1 MSEISQRG
9 YDAEILALDI
19 LEKNGYEIIYAPE
32 KEKREKNSSRF
43 TKKNQETFSLLKKK
57 VGQSIMPEIN
67 KNDWIKHFEDKRDS
81 EDPSTIY
88 YIEGYYQR
96 NIDFLKNGKSLFELS
111 YVDIFCKKGNDY
123 YIFDIKH
130 KTFKENKNLNSFDV
144 TNYEVLNYN
153 RIFKENKVKLKIMII
168 LGKSG
173 ISYYRIFDWDEF
185 TVPTKFD
192 PNTKHRTKIKLKE
205 GFDISKLK
213 AV

>member
-153 RIFKENKVKLKIMII
+153 RIFKENKVKLKKSSNGFFKLLSVSSLLLPVSQNLHGQKCGRENLRNGDI
-168 LGKSG
+168 LT
-173 ISYYRIFDWDEF
+173 IF
-185 TVPTKFD
+185 T
-192 PNTKHRTKIKLKE
+192 L
-205 GFDISKLK
+205 
-213 AV
+213 

>member
-1 MSEISQRG
+1 VSEISQRG

-32 KEKREKNSSRF
+32 KIKREKNFSF
-43 TKKNQETFSLLKKK
+43 YTKEKKIFSLISKK
-57 VGQSIMPEIN
+57 VGKSIMPEIN
-67 KNDWIKHFEDKRDS
+67 KNEWIKFFEDKRDS
-81 EDPSTIY
+81 EVPSALS
-88 YIEGYYQR
+88 YIEGYNQSM
-96 NIDFLKNGKSLFELS
+96 IDRLKSGKSLFDLS

-130 KTFKENKNLNSFDV
+130 KTFKKNKNLNSFDV

-153 RIFKENKVKLKIMII
+153 KIFKGNKVKLKIMII

-185 TVPTKFD
+185 AVPTKFD
-192 PNTKHRTKIKLKE
+192 PNTKHRTKIKLKD

-213 AV
+213 KFN